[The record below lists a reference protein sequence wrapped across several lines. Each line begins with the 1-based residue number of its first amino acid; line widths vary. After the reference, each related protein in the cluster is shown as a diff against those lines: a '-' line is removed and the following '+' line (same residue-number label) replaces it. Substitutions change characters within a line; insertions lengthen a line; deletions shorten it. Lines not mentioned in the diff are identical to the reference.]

1 MKKEKS
7 SGTGGNQE
15 RQPAASFPELNPNP
29 VLEVDTG
36 GRVYF
41 INKAAKQLFPGLSAE
56 NDNHPFLSDLA
67 TVATA
72 LKKGK
77 RKSFTREIKIGG
89 AWYEQ
94 AFHMVSD
101 SQRMHIYAFDIT
113 ERKKTEEEMKKLS
126 AAIAQSTDWVAITDR
141 DGIIEYVNDAV
152 ERILGYER
160 GALRKRRQKPAWSR
174 W

>member
-15 RQPAASFPELNPNP
+15 RQTAASFPELNPSP

-41 INKAAKQLFPGLSAE
+41 LNKAAKQLLPGLSAV
-56 NDNHPFLSDLA
+56 NANHPFLADLA

-77 RKSFTREIKIGG
+77 RKSFTREIKLGD

-101 SQRMHIYAFDIT
+101 TQRMHIYAFDIT
-113 ERKKTEEEMKKLS
+113 ERKKPK
-126 AAIAQSTDWVAITDR
+126 
-141 DGIIEYVNDAV
+141 
-152 ERILGYER
+152 
-160 GALRKRRQKPAWSR
+160 RK
-174 W
+174 